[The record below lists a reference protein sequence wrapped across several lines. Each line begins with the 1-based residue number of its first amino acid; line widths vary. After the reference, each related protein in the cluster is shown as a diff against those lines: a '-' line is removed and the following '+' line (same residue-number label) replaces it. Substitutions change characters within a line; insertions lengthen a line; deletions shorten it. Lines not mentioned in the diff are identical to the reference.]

1 MHDIDRT
8 QVAYSGEMES
18 APMTSEAPVLSEA
31 EEMELASELME
42 LETEEEF
49 ENFLGDIISGV
60 ANAATGGLLGS
71 GAGNALGG
79 LLKGAAKKLLPI
91 AGTIAGGYFG
101 GPAGASIG
109 GKLAGS
115 VAGSLEMEANEQE
128 WEAAKTF
135 VRFAADAAR
144 NAALAP
150 EGEDAQVTAH
160 QATVDAAQRHAPE
173 LLGPSS
179 ASPSI
184 PMSQPSARPVAP
196 MEAGHGGHGG
206 QGCGCGHHHHRRH
219 HGGQWVRHGHQI
231 VLYGV

>member
-8 QVAYSGEMES
+8 QVAYSGETES
-18 APMTSEAPVLSEA
+18 YEMASEAPVLTEA

-60 ANAATGGLLGS
+60 ANAAGGLIGP

-115 VAGSLEMEANEQE
+115 LAGSLEMETNEQE

-150 EGEDAQVTAH
+150 EGEDAHVTAQ

-173 LLGPSS
+173 LL
-179 ASPSI
+179 
-184 PMSQPSARPVAP
+184 
-196 MEAGHGGHGG
+196 
-206 QGCGCGHHHHRRH
+206 
-219 HGGQWVRHGHQI
+219 
-231 VLYGV
+231 

>member
-8 QVAYSGEMES
+8 QVAYSGETES
-18 APMTSEAPVLSEA
+18 YEMASEAPVLTEA

-60 ANAATGGLLGS
+60 ANAAGGLIGP

-115 VAGSLEMEANEQE
+115 LAGSLEMETNEQE

-144 NAALAP
+144 KAALAP
-150 EGEDAQVTAH
+150 EGEDAHVTAQ

-173 LLGPSS
+173 LLEPPSA
-179 ASPSI
+179 ASST
-184 PMSQPSARPVAP
+184 PMSQPAARPFAP
-196 MEAGHGGHGG
+196 THVGHGGHGG
-206 QGCGCGHHHHRRH
+206 CGCGHHRRH
-219 HGGQWVRHGHQI
+219 HGGHWVRHGHQI